1 MGQYLKPSQGLP
13 GRSRIELEWGA
24 SLYSGESFRA
34 AAGAGAEEGDEDSAL
49 DRFVPSFLGKDQAW
63 PQLATSAMTALV
75 VSLDFIQLVCELL
88 VSPNYSWNIPNYAV
102 FLNALE
108 ASHWYA
114 FSFNE
119 NGHLRLQLQQR
130 GFMNKNRSEQNLSQE
145 LPHLLEQE
153 VLAME
158 QMLFTV
164 FRLYCH
170 NKHNPS
176 SPRGIAQ
183 PTLYAASEA
192 ETFAEPLIERFVSP
206 FKALATL
213 E

>member
-1 MGQYLKPSQGLP
+1 MNS
-13 GRSRIELEWGA
+13 
-24 SLYSGESFRA
+24 A
-34 AAGAGAEEGDEDSAL
+34 AEDEDNAL

-75 VSLDFIQLVCELL
+75 ISLDLIQLTRELL
-88 VSPNYSWNIPNYAV
+88 VASNYNWDLENYAS

-114 FSFNE
+114 FAFNE

-130 GFMNKNRSEQNLSQE
+130 GFMNKNRSEQNLSPE

-153 VLAME
+153 VLSME

-170 NKHNPS
+170 NKHLPS
-176 SPRGIAQ
+176 STAHDRHVDAADSHQ
-183 PTLYAASEA
+183 QHKPTPPLYTARQA
-192 ETFAEPLIERFVSP
+192 EDFAEPLIER
-206 FKALATL
+206 
-213 E
+213 

>member
-1 MGQYLKPSQGLP
+1 MP
-13 GRSRIELEWGA
+13 GRSRVELSWGA
-24 SLYSGESFRA
+24 SLYSGEAFVRTGS
-34 AAGAGAEEGDEDSAL
+34 GADDED

-75 VSLDFIQLVCELL
+75 ASLDLIQLTRELL
-88 VSPNYSWNIPNYAV
+88 VASNYSWGLPNYASY
-102 FLNALE
+102 LNALE

-130 GFMNKNRSEQNLSQE
+130 GFMNKNRSEQNLSPE

-153 VLAME
+153 VLSME

-170 NKHNPS
+170 NKQSQQQS
-176 SPRGIAQ
+176 SLSYTAQ
-183 PTLYAASEA
+183 QA
-192 ETFAEPLIERFVSP
+192 EDFAEPLIERYEIFAYFLFCKILFLIGHTFSI
-206 FKALATL
+206 F
-213 E
+213 